1 MVAST
6 LTASR
11 VVADD
16 ARHVPMRIESFG
28 SPSGGMASATEM
40 VSVRA
45 RAIQHGATTEIPA
58 EVGAEL
64 LAVAKNNLGM
74 AGVTVLEQDTQ
85 ADNHSVVQACE
96 PSRQLGIGP
105 RRVGKGCKRRHRLV
119 RMVKRRGSVVIGG
132 RRSMRMSGHILRRH
146 RQLHT
151 AAFRADGEDG
161 LVRVHCGR
169 QGLHGARR
177 LAESWANLSSTWRG
191 SGGG

>member
-64 LAVAKNNLGM
+64 LAVAS
-74 AGVTVLEQDTQ
+74 AWP
-85 ADNHSVVQACE
+85 A
-96 PSRQLGIGP
+96 SRFWSKI
-105 RRVGKGCKRRHRLV
+105 RRRTITRWSKRASQVDSWASDHEGSGKGAN
-119 RMVKRRGSVVIGG
+119 GG
-132 RRSMRMSGHILRRH
+132 TGWYAWS
-146 RQLHT
+146 
-151 AAFRADGEDG
+151 
-161 LVRVHCGR
+161 
-169 QGLHGARR
+169 
-177 LAESWANLSSTWRG
+177 
-191 SGGG
+191 SGGEVR